1 MHGVSL
7 QTPPRSDLFAEF
19 HGLSGSSSVTQK
31 MMDSTP
37 VTVALPNANMTPA
50 APAMFMPS
58 PYMFPAPWFPPPY
71 GNPQGGFPATPHFTP
86 SRHSHVEKHDLPSS
100 DPPEDAF
107 LEPYPEISVFFNRL
121 ATDNPRRKLANFI
134 EIFENH
140 DYYTVDDIAN
150 LTLER
155 FTADPFNMTPGN
167 AEFLLKEIGK
177 EMKRINQIRRREC
190 KRRRY

>member
-19 HGLSGSSSVTQK
+19 HGLSTPKV
-31 MMDSTP
+31 MDPIPAAISAAP
-37 VTVALPNANMTPA
+37 PIANMTPA

-71 GNPQGGFPATPHFTP
+71 GNPQGGFPGPATPHFTP
-86 SRHSHVEKHDLPSS
+86 PSRAEKHNLPSS
-100 DPPEDAF
+100 DPPDDGF
-107 LEPYPEISVFFNRL
+107 LEPYPEISAFLNRL
-121 ATDNPRRKLANFI
+121 ATSNPRRKLADFI

-150 LTLER
+150 IALER
-155 FTADPFNMTPGN
+155 LTADPFNMTPGN
-167 AEFLLKEIGK
+167 AEFLLREIGK
-177 EMKRINQIRRREC
+177 EMKRINQMR